1 MGSPHVVQW
10 LLGRSLVP
18 VRPNSVGMSPQRR
31 CSSGG
36 DGRTGLTAM
45 GMHDPAGLTSRRVL
59 HKHVEDI
66 RGSHWPPFEGA
77 AC

>member
-1 MGSPHVVQW
+1 VAQW
-10 LLGRSLVP
+10 PLWQCLVP
-18 VRPNSVGMSPQRR
+18 ARSNSAGMSPQRLTW

-36 DGRTGLTAM
+36 DGHTGLTAT
-45 GMHDPAGLTSRRVL
+45 GMHDPTGLTSRRVL

-66 RGSHWPPFEGA
+66 RGSHRPPFEGV

>member
-1 MGSPHVVQW
+1 VAHW
-10 LLGRSLVP
+10 LLWQCLVSA
-18 VRPNSVGMSPQRR
+18 RCNSAGMSPQRLAW

-36 DGRTGLTAM
+36 DGRTGLTAT
-45 GMHDPAGLTSRRVL
+45 GMHDPAGLTLWRVL

-66 RGSHWPPFEGA
+66 RGSHRPPFEGA

>member
-1 MGSPHVVQW
+1 MAQW
-10 LLGRSLVP
+10 PLWWSLVP
-18 VRPNSVGMSPQRR
+18 VRPNSAGMSPQHLAW

-36 DGRTGLTAM
+36 DGRTVLTVM

-66 RGSHWPPFEGA
+66 RGSHRPPFEGA
-77 AC
+77 VC